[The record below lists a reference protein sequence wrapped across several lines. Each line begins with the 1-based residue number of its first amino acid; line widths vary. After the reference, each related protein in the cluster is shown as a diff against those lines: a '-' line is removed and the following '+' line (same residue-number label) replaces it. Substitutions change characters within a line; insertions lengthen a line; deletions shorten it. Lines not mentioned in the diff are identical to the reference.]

1 MRKITLL
8 ASILF
13 IGFMSVQAQD
23 EEPLT
28 NLALNKEA
36 TASSQFRD
44 NLGAS
49 YAFDGIANSTSSR
62 WSAADHKGT
71 GDGEINTGE
80 NSWLQVD
87 LGEAL
92 EFNKILITE
101 YSNKINKYR
110 IEVTDDATDDL
121 SWESILG
128 DVEQTF
134 EGIKGKVSPWPEIT
148 FPAVTKRYVRLW
160 IIESFTFR
168 GSGVLDEPSI
178 CEVEIYNDPSLG
190 TGITSTGADKLL
202 SLNVNGEQ
210 LQIETAQ
217 AMNSVKVIDLSGRT
231 VIEQPFN
238 STISVANLSSG
249 VYLVQLETSEGT
261 LITRKIVKK

>member
-1 MRKITLL
+1 MKKITLL

-13 IGFMSVQAQD
+13 MGFASVQAQD

-28 NLALNKEA
+28 NLALNKTA
-36 TASSQFRD
+36 TASSQYRD

-49 YAFDGIANSTSSR
+49 YAFDGVATKDSR
-62 WSAADHKGT
+62 WSAANHTDAT
-71 GDGEINTGE
+71 PTGE

-87 LGEAL
+87 LGESL
-92 EFNKILITE
+92 QFNKIIITE
-101 YSNKINKYR
+101 FSNKVTKYR
-110 IEVTDDATDDL
+110 IEVTDNAEDEL
-121 SWESILG
+121 SWEPIVA
-128 DVEQTF
+128 DTEQTF
-134 EGIKGKVSPWPEIT
+134 EGISNNASRWPDIT
-148 FPAVTKRYVRLW
+148 FPSITKRYVRLW
-160 IIESFTFR
+160 IIESWDKKKE
-168 GSGVLDEPSI
+168 GLDEPSI
-178 CEVEIYNDPSLG
+178 CEMEIYDDPSLD
-190 TGITSTGADKLL
+190 TGIMSTDADKLL
-202 SLNVNGEQ
+202 SLNVDGEQ
-210 LQIETAQ
+210 LQIKTAQ

>member
-1 MRKITLL
+1 MKKITLL

-13 IGFMSVQAQD
+13 MGFASVQAQD

-28 NLALNKEA
+28 NLALNKTA

-44 NLGAS
+44 NLGPS
-49 YAFDGIANSTSSR
+49 YAFDGIANSTGSR

-128 DVEQTF
+128 DV
-134 EGIKGKVSPWPEIT
+134 
-148 FPAVTKRYVRLW
+148 
-160 IIESFTFR
+160 
-168 GSGVLDEPSI
+168 
-178 CEVEIYNDPSLG
+178 
-190 TGITSTGADKLL
+190 
-202 SLNVNGEQ
+202 
-210 LQIETAQ
+210 
-217 AMNSVKVIDLSGRT
+217 
-231 VIEQPFN
+231 
-238 STISVANLSSG
+238 
-249 VYLVQLETSEGT
+249 
-261 LITRKIVKK
+261 

>member
-1 MRKITLL
+1 MKKITLL

-13 IGFMSVQAQD
+13 MGFASVQAQD

-28 NLALNKEA
+28 NLALNKTA
-36 TASSQFRD
+36 TASSQYRD

-49 YAFDGIANSTSSR
+49 YAFDGVATKDSR
-62 WSAADHKGT
+62 WSAANHTDAT
-71 GDGEINTGE
+71 PTGE

-87 LGEAL
+87 LGESL
-92 EFNKILITE
+92 QFNKIIITE
-101 YSNKINKYR
+101 FSNKVTKYR
-110 IEVTDDATDDL
+110 IEVTDNAEDEL
-121 SWESILG
+121 SWEPIVADL
-128 DVEQTF
+128 EQTF
-134 EGIKGKVSPWPEIT
+134 EGISNNASRWPDIT
-148 FPAVTKRYVRLW
+148 FPSITKRYVRLW
-160 IIESFTFR
+160 IIESWDKKKE
-168 GSGVLDEPSI
+168 VLDEPSI
-178 CEVEIYNDPSLG
+178 CEMEIYDDPSLD
-190 TGITSTGADKLL
+190 TGIMSTDADKLL
-202 SLNVNGEQ
+202 SLNVDGEQ
-210 LQIETAQ
+210 LQIKTAQ

>member
-1 MRKITLL
+1 MKKITLL

-13 IGFMSVQAQD
+13 MGFASVQAQD

-28 NLALNKEA
+28 NLALNKTA
-36 TASSQFRD
+36 TASSQYRD

-49 YAFDGIANSTSSR
+49 YAFDGVATKDSR
-62 WSAADHKGT
+62 WSAANHTDAT
-71 GDGEINTGE
+71 PTGE

-87 LGEAL
+87 LGESL
-92 EFNKILITE
+92 QFNKIIITE
-101 YSNKINKYR
+101 FSNKVTKYR
-110 IEVTDDATDDL
+110 IEVTDNAEDEL
-121 SWESILG
+121 SWEPIVA
-128 DVEQTF
+128 DTEQTF
-134 EGIKGKVSPWPEIT
+134 EGISNNASRWPDIT
-148 FPAVTKRYVRLW
+148 FPSITKRYVRLW
-160 IIESFTFR
+160 IIESWDKKKE
-168 GSGVLDEPSI
+168 VLDEPSI
-178 CEVEIYNDPSLG
+178 CEMEIYDDPSLDI
-190 TGITSTGADKLL
+190 GIMSTDADKLL
-202 SLNVNGEQ
+202 SLNVDGEQ
-210 LQIETAQ
+210 LQIKTAQ

>member
-1 MRKITLL
+1 MKKITLL

-13 IGFMSVQAQD
+13 MGFASVQAQD

-28 NLALNKEA
+28 NLALNKTA
-36 TASSQFRD
+36 TASSQYRD

-49 YAFDGIANSTSSR
+49 YAFDGVATKDSR
-62 WSAADHKGT
+62 WSAANHTDAT
-71 GDGEINTGE
+71 PTGE

-87 LGEAL
+87 LGESL
-92 EFNKILITE
+92 QFNKIIITE
-101 YSNKINKYR
+101 FSNKVTKYR
-110 IEVTDDATDDL
+110 IEVTDNAEDEL
-121 SWESILG
+121 SWEPIVA
-128 DVEQTF
+128 DTEQTF
-134 EGIKGKVSPWPEIT
+134 EGISNNPSI
-148 FPAVTKRYVRLW
+148 TKRYVRLW
-160 IIESFTFR
+160 IIESWDKKKE
-168 GSGVLDEPSI
+168 VLDEPSI
-178 CEVEIYNDPSLG
+178 CEMEIYDDPSLD
-190 TGITSTGADKLL
+190 TGIMSTDADKLL
-202 SLNVNGEQ
+202 SLNVDGEQ
-210 LQIETAQ
+210 LQIKTAQ

>member
-1 MRKITLL
+1 MKKITLL

-13 IGFMSVQAQD
+13 MGFASVQAQD

-28 NLALNKEA
+28 NLALNKTA

-44 NLGAS
+44 NLGPS
-49 YAFDGIANSTSSR
+49 YAFDGIANSTGSR

-134 EGIKGKVSPWPEIT
+134 EGIKGKV
-148 FPAVTKRYVRLW
+148 RLW

-178 CEVEIYNDPSLG
+178 CEMEIYNDPSLS
-190 TGITSTGADKLL
+190 TGLTSTDADKLL
-202 SLNVNGEQ
+202 SLNVDGEQ
-210 LQIETAQ
+210 LQIKTAQ
-217 AMNSVKVIDLSGRT
+217 AVNSVKVIDLSGRT

>member
-1 MRKITLL
+1 MKKITLL

-13 IGFMSVQAQD
+13 MGFASVQAQD

-28 NLALNKEA
+28 NLALNKTA

-44 NLGAS
+44 NLGPS
-49 YAFDGIANSTSSR
+49 YAFDGIANSTGSR

-134 EGIKGKVSPWPEIT
+134 EGIKGKVNPWPEIT

-168 GSGVLDEPSI
+168 GSGVLDEPSL
-178 CEVEIYNDPSLG
+178 S
-190 TGITSTGADKLL
+190 TGLTSTDADKLL
-202 SLNVNGEQ
+202 SLNVDGEQ
-210 LQIETAQ
+210 LQIKTAQ
-217 AMNSVKVIDLSGRT
+217 AVNSVKVIDLSGRT

-238 STISVANLSSG
+238 STISVANHSSG

>member
-1 MRKITLL
+1 MRKVTLL

-13 IGFMSVQAQD
+13 IGFTSVQAQD

-36 TASSQFRD
+36 TASSQYRD

-49 YAFDGIANSTSSR
+49 YAFDGVATKDSR

-71 GDGEINTGE
+71 DEGMVNTAE

-87 LGEAL
+87 LGESL
-92 EFNKILITE
+92 QFNKIIITE
-101 YSNKINKYR
+101 FSNKVRNYR
-110 IEVTDDATDDL
+110 IEATDNIEDEL
-121 SWESILG
+121 SWEPIVA
-128 DVEQTF
+128 DTEQTF
-134 EGIKGKVSPWPEIT
+134 EGAFNVASRWPDVT

-160 IIESFTFR
+160 IIKSYDTKNEK
-168 GSGVLDEPSI
+168 LDEPSI
-178 CEVEIYNDPSLG
+178 CEMEIYNDPSLS
-190 TGITSTGADKLL
+190 TGLTSTDADKLL

>member
-13 IGFMSVQAQD
+13 IGFTSVQAQD

-36 TASSQFRD
+36 TASSEYRA
-44 NLGAS
+44 NLGPS
-49 YAFDGIANSTSSR
+49 YAFDGNTTKDSR
-62 WSAADHKGT
+62 WSAANHIGT
-71 GDGEINTGE
+71 GEGEINTGE

-87 LGEAL
+87 LGEPL
-92 EFNKILITE
+92 LFNKMIITE
-101 YSNKINKYR
+101 FSNKITKYR
-110 IEVTDDATDDL
+110 IEVTDNADDEL
-121 SWESILG
+121 SWEPIVE
-128 DVEQTF
+128 DTEQTF
-134 EGIKGKVSPWPEIT
+134 EGIANNSSRWPDIT

-160 IIESFTFR
+160 IIESWDKKKE
-168 GSGVLDEPSI
+168 VLDEPSI
-178 CEVEIYNDPSLG
+178 CEVEIYNDPSLS
-190 TGITSTGADKLL
+190 TGLTSTDADKLL

>member
-1 MRKITLL
+1 MKKITLL

-13 IGFMSVQAQD
+13 MGFASVQAQD

-28 NLALNKEA
+28 NLALNKTA
-36 TASSQFRD
+36 TASSQYRD

-49 YAFDGIANSTSSR
+49 YAFDGVATKDSR
-62 WSAADHKGT
+62 WSAANHTDAT
-71 GDGEINTGE
+71 PTGE

-87 LGEAL
+87 LGESL
-92 EFNKILITE
+92 QFNKIIITE
-101 YSNKINKYR
+101 FSNKVTKYR
-110 IEVTDDATDDL
+110 IEVTDNAEDEL
-121 SWESILG
+121 SWEPIVA
-128 DVEQTF
+128 DTEQTF
-134 EGIKGKVSPWPEIT
+134 EGISNNASRWPDIT
-148 FPAVTKRYVRLW
+148 FPSITKRYVRLW
-160 IIESFTFR
+160 IIESWVR

-178 CEVEIYNDPSLG
+178 CEMEIYNDPSLS
-190 TGITSTGADKLL
+190 TGLTSTDADKLL
-202 SLNVNGEQ
+202 SLNVDGEQ
-210 LQIETAQ
+210 LQIKTAQ

>member
-1 MRKITLL
+1 MKKITLL

-13 IGFMSVQAQD
+13 IGFASVQAQD

-28 NLALNKEA
+28 NLALNKTA

-44 NLGAS
+44 NLGPS
-49 YAFDGIANSTSSR
+49 YAFDGIANSTGSR

-134 EGIKGKVSPWPEIT
+134 EGIKGKVNPWPEIT

-178 CEVEIYNDPSLG
+178 CEMEIYNDPSLS
-190 TGITSTGADKLL
+190 TGLTSTDADKL
-202 SLNVNGEQ
+202 
-210 LQIETAQ
+210 QIKTAQ
-217 AMNSVKVIDLSGRT
+217 AVNSVKVIDLSGRT

>member
-1 MRKITLL
+1 MKKITLL
-8 ASILF
+8 VSILF
-13 IGFMSVQAQD
+13 MGFASVQAQD

-28 NLALNKEA
+28 NLALNKTA

-44 NLGAS
+44 NLGPS
-49 YAFDGIANSTSSR
+49 YAFDGIANSTGSR

-71 GDGEINTGE
+71 GDG
-80 NSWLQVD
+80 
-87 LGEAL
+87 

-134 EGIKGKVSPWPEIT
+134 EGIKGKVNPWPEIT

-178 CEVEIYNDPSLG
+178 CEMEIYNDPSLS
-190 TGITSTGADKLL
+190 TGLTSTDADKLL
-202 SLNVNGEQ
+202 SLNVDGEQ
-210 LQIETAQ
+210 LQIKTAQ
-217 AMNSVKVIDLSGRT
+217 AVNSVKVIDLSGRT